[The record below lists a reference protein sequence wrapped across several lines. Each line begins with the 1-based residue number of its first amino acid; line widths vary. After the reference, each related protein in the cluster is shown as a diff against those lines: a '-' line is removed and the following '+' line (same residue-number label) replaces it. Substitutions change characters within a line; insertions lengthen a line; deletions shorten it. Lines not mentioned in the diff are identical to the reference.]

1 VIEVSLTTGTHCL
14 GARLVETA
22 CLIRALAASGM
33 LNGELVV
40 IARGEVSGVE
50 KQLQPQRHARSERVI
65 GALKQAV
72 AQQLSVASMTHHV
85 SISSL

>member
-22 CLIRALAASGM
+22 CLIRALATSGM

-40 IARGEVSGVE
+40 IARGEVAGVE
-50 KQLQPQRHARSERVI
+50 KQLQSPRHAGSERVI
-65 GALKQAV
+65 GAV
-72 AQQLSVASMTHHV
+72 GTMASKLLR
-85 SISSL
+85 SSCQ